1 MTYPIPYLNPSIDD
15 FKNYFVRDF
24 PYGTDPSLS
33 ILDADIGKSYG
44 QVNFAIN
51 PALFTNQENYTLGY
65 LWLAAHW
72 LVTDIRA
79 SSQGIAGRYNW
90 LEVSKAVG
98 SVSSGFSIPQRI
110 LDNPSFAM
118 LSQTQYGAKY
128 LQLILPQLAGQI
140 FIAPGYTKA
149 DGPDGPNGVW

>member
-1 MTYPIPYLNPSIDD
+1 MAYLNPIPDD

-24 PYGTDPSLS
+24 PYGTDPTTSV
-33 ILDADIGKSYG
+33 LDSDITKAFG

-51 PALFTNQENYTLGY
+51 PALFTNQESYTLGY

-72 LVTDIRA
+72 LVTDLRA

-90 LEVSKAVG
+90 LEVGKGVG
-98 SVSSGFSIPQRI
+98 SVNSSFAIPQRI
-110 LDNPSFAM
+110 LDNPSFSM

-140 FIAPGYTKA
+140 FIAPGHTKSDGC
-149 DGPDGPNGVW
+149 DGPAGIW

>member
-1 MTYPIPYLNPSIDD
+1 VAFLNPSIAD
-15 FKNYFVRDF
+15 FKNYFTRDF
-24 PYGTDPSLS
+24 PYGTDPSTS
-33 ILDADIGKSYG
+33 VLDTDIAKAYG

-51 PALFTNQENYTLGY
+51 SALFCKQENYTIGY

-72 LVTDIRA
+72 LVVDLRA

-90 LEVSKAVG
+90 LETGKAVG
-98 SVSSGFSIPQRI
+98 NVSSSYAIPQRI

-128 LQLILPQLAGQI
+128 LQLLLPGLIGNV
-140 FIAPGYTKA
+140 FTVLGHTGA
-149 DGPDGPNGVW
+149 DGPSGPYGVW